1 MFLINEQLQEK
12 LASMAID
19 KKADHIGWIKPSDI
33 RFSAELRAL
42 CSQNTCG
49 QYKSSWKGPPAIGP
63 VDQLAKEV
71 HPYKA
76 GLVIQ
81 TIGQLEDS
89 FDYPGMMEA
98 KDVHQDTFRAILSS
112 AKQESQVSRLL
123 GLDIGCCNICDPCT
137 YPDQPC
143 LKPEEALAS
152 VEAYGINVNAL
163 LAMCGLKYN
172 NGANTVSYVGLILI
186 DD

>member
-1 MFLINEQLQEK
+1 MFFINEQLQEN
-12 LASMAID
+12 LARMALEQN
-19 KKADHIGWIKPSDI
+19 ADYVGWVKPSDI

-63 VDQLAKEV
+63 VDQLAQEV
-71 HPYKA
+71 HQFKA

-81 TIGQLEDS
+81 TIGHLEDS
-89 FDYPGMMEA
+89 FDYPGMMA
-98 KDVHQDTFRAILSS
+98 SKDVHQNIFRTILSEV
-112 AKQESQVSRLL
+112 KQEKQVTRLL

-143 LKPEEALAS
+143 SKPEEALAS
-152 VEAYGINVNAL
+152 VEAYGIHVNAL
-163 LAMCGLKYN
+163 LQMCGLKYN
-172 NGANTVSYVGLILI
+172 NGADTVSYVGLILI